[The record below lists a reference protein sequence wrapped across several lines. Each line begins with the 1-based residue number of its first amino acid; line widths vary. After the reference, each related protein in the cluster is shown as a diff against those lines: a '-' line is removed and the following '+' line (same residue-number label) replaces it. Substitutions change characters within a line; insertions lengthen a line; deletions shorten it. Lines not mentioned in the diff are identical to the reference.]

1 MTRRALLII
10 NGNSRSGSDAKAQV
24 MEGMHRLGIDPILR
38 ECSSREE
45 LSPLIVEEGAQ
56 ADMVVIGGGDGTL
69 NAAAAGLAELKLPFG
84 ILPLGTA
91 NDLARTLGIP
101 TDLQSAL
108 DVIGGGRIRSI
119 DVGIVNDV
127 MYFNVASIGLSA
139 ELAEKLTAE
148 TKRRFGKLGYAIAA
162 IRVLAG
168 ARPFRAD
175 IIGDEG
181 RARSLTL
188 QIAVGNGRY
197 YGGGNIVASD
207 ADIDDE
213 SLRLYSLEFVKAWR
227 MVAMLHRFRSGEHG
241 ELEEVRTLR
250 ADRFEVRTR
259 RPRPV
264 NADGEIVTQT
274 PAVFRLLPKA
284 IDVFVPPEG

>member
-1 MTRRALLII
+1 
-10 NGNSRSGSDAKAQV
+10 
-24 MEGMHRLGIDPILR
+24 MEGMRRLGIDPMFR

-45 LSPLIVEEGAQ
+45 LSPLIVKEGAR

-101 TDLQSAL
+101 PDLESAL
-108 DVIGGGRIRSI
+108 DIIAGGRIRSI
-119 DVGIVNDV
+119 DIGIVNDV
-127 MYFNVASIGLSA
+127 MYFNVASVGLSA

-148 TKRRFGKLGYAIAA
+148 TKRRFGRLGYAIAA
-162 IRVLAG
+162 FRVLAG

-175 IIGDEG
+175 IISDGE
-181 RARSLTL
+181 RVRSLTL

-197 YGGGNIVASD
+197 YGGGNVIEKD

-227 MVAMLHRFRSGEHG
+227 MVMMLHSFRSGEHG
-241 ELEEVRTLR
+241 ALDEVRTLR
-250 ADRFEVRTR
+250 ANRFEVRTR
-259 RPRPV
+259 RTRPV
-264 NADGEIVTQT
+264 NADGELVTQT
-274 PAVFRLLPKA
+274 PAVFTVSPKA
-284 IDVFVPPEG
+284 VDVFVPPEG